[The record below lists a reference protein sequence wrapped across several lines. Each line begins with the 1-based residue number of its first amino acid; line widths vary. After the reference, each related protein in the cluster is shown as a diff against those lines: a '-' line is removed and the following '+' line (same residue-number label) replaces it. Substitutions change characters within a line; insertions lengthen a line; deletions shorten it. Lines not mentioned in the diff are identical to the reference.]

1 MAACIAA
8 LFSGW
13 AAWETRNGAHE
24 TARATRAAVWLQL
37 LTEYASPEML
47 ASMKGLRT
55 WQQKNPKSF
64 ATDFEKLL
72 TKGNKTAK
80 ETELEKQLDQDR
92 RRVSQFFGKILVLS
106 QLGVISTREIG
117 YGWDEGTY
125 SFLAE
130 VWFPMEF
137 AKSRAMIASGST
149 KNQDVTKAEDSLQ
162 SIMQFYNQVF
172 HRPD

>member
-1 MAACIAA
+1 MTKSRWQSARALRKLFHLLQRRPVGRLKGFDWTIAASMAACIAA

-80 ETELEKQLDQDR
+80 ETELEKQLDQ
-92 RRVSQFFGKILVLS
+92 
-106 QLGVISTREIG
+106 
-117 YGWDEGTY
+117 
-125 SFLAE
+125 
-130 VWFPMEF
+130 
-137 AKSRAMIASGST
+137 
-149 KNQDVTKAEDSLQ
+149 
-162 SIMQFYNQVF
+162 
-172 HRPD
+172 